1 LTLTRIDCRSD
12 LYEEQKAN
20 DDEHHRN
27 TEVHMLR
34 MLIETTAEITSLFAF
49 GTMVAI
55 WAMIL
60 GTMA

>member
-1 LTLTRIDCRSD
+1 
-12 LYEEQKAN
+12 
-20 DDEHHRN
+20 
-27 TEVHMLR
+27 MLR